1 MRLHLYFSRCKCFI
15 FVKDLW
21 MHIMPKYNSTN
32 SFILQEKLNNGKI
45 AIGLMQQVSGKDKTK
60 SRDKIETE

>member
-1 MRLHLYFSRCKCFI
+1 
-15 FVKDLW
+15 
-21 MHIMPKYNSTN
+21 MPKYNSTN